1 MGLNQITNKKKKKY
15 DLTVNEQLTKVIN
28 DEIKPTKNQERKAT
42 KKLFP
47 KSRTFLKNIPDLYD
61 DDDEEDDE
69 MDNEIGLNDIS
80 DLVDLIYTKNINT
93 QLKHRVNKSLYETV
107 FDIRN
112 MMDFNEDLNNNEYNI
127 KACKVMKD
135 IVDPEISVKQNNI
148 SENENEINNDK
159 DQSIDNYYIEN
170 DFFRKWD
177 YKDDIFEKEEGF
189 VQNFEE
195 EEEKEIDEKRNNE
208 EENGNEDKMK
218 KINFNKD
225 NNTINHNAD
234 IENNK
239 NNSESYSDDIN
250 KDKDK
255 EIYYN
260 QEVNQSEITN
270 KKSKLGKYDQDD
282 SYESEEIERGN
293 KTRKIIDDVS
303 NSEDDDNSPK
313 VYNINEKEDT
323 DENEEYENISKI
335 NTIQSEY
342 RRKIV
347 ETKNNNRS
355 NILYKKKS
363 ISRSNKSGIYVK
375 NNKDQINRNNN
386 KKSKEYSNND
396 NKENKINDEYND
408 ENNNIYNNINNYNE
422 YNNNNKDYNIDKY
435 YPNDVEHK
443 AKTPNISRIRNRRVD
458 YRQVMI
464 NKRAKDDESE
474 KKQIYLG
481 NIGNPRKKIYNKT
494 PDSGIRPKKY
504 ILNNISNIK
513 PTTKQQ
519 EIKKYKLD
527 IDIAH
532 LNNTIRKVEGQI
544 KTIENYQKTS
554 IIRKNKDN
562 DNFNNNNNKRINN
575 IKVINNNKN
584 NNKIIPLSYNRIKKR
599 NLNIR
604 ENKTFDDNIIKKYKD
619 IMPEINRAK
628 RENQIENENGPQYIF
643 RTKTPDIKLKKKKKA
658 TKKKN
663 NINIKKNKDK
673 SNFFTEGKNYKI
685 QSGNMRNGFHEKKP
699 AWK

>member
-28 DEIKPTKNQERKAT
+28 DEIKPTKNKERKPT

-47 KSRTFLKNIPDLYD
+47 KSRTFLKNIPDFY

-135 IVDPEISVKQNNI
+135 IEDPEISVKQNNI
-148 SENENEINNDK
+148 SENESEINNDK

-177 YKDDIFEKEEGF
+177 YKNDIFEKEEEF
-189 VQNFEE
+189 EQNFE
-195 EEEKEIDEKRNNE
+195 EEEKEIDEKKNNE
-208 EENGNEDKMK
+208 EENDNDDKMK

-225 NNTINHNAD
+225 NNTINHNVD
-234 IENNK
+234 LENNK
-239 NNSESYSDDIN
+239 DNSESYSDGIN

-260 QEVNQSEITN
+260 QGVNQSEINN

-282 SYESEEIERGN
+282 SYESEEIEIGN

-303 NSEDDDNSPK
+303 NSEDDDNSPI

-342 RRKIV
+342 RKKNN
-347 ETKNNNRS
+347 ETKNNNRN

-363 ISRSNKSGIYVK
+363 ISRSNKSGIYSK
-375 NNKDQINRNNN
+375 NNKDKINRNNH

-396 NKENKINDEYND
+396 YKENKINDVYND
-408 ENNNIYNNINNYNE
+408 ENNNIYNNINNYYNE

-443 AKTPNISRIRNRRVD
+443 TKSPNISRIRNRRVD

-464 NKRAKDDESE
+464 NKRTNDDESG

-481 NIGNPRKKIYNKT
+481 NIGNSRKKILNKT
-494 PDSGIRPKKY
+494 
-504 ILNNISNIK
+504 LIK
-513 PTTKQQ
+513 
-519 EIKKYKLD
+519 I
-527 IDIAH
+527 
-532 LNNTIRKVEGQI
+532 
-544 KTIENYQKTS
+544 
-554 IIRKNKDN
+554 
-562 DNFNNNNNKRINN
+562 FN
-575 IKVINNNKN
+575 
-584 NNKIIPLSYNRIKKR
+584 L
-599 NLNIR
+599 
-604 ENKTFDDNIIKKYKD
+604 IIK
-619 IMPEINRAK
+619 
-628 RENQIENENGPQYIF
+628 
-643 RTKTPDIKLKKKKKA
+643 
-658 TKKKN
+658 
-663 NINIKKNKDK
+663 
-673 SNFFTEGKNYKI
+673 
-685 QSGNMRNGFHEKKP
+685 
-699 AWK
+699 